1 MAGLPLEF
9 LVPRSTRLELVMEGL
24 PWELSRPCHLSMA
37 AAPSSQGPL
46 SILCEAGSC
55 AGDKRKHC
63 LFNLA
68 NDGQGSQGFTQVASC
83 LAVEQKAHV
92 TRRLFTFSNVLS

>member
-1 MAGLPLEF
+1 MAGLPPEF
-9 LVPRSTRLELVMEGL
+9 LVPRSRRLELVMEGL
-24 PWELSRPCHLSMA
+24 LWELSQPRHLSTA

-55 AGDKRKHC
+55 GGDKRKHR

-68 NDGQGSQGFTQVASC
+68 NDGQGSQGFSQVASC

-92 TRRLFTFSNVLS
+92 TRRLFVFSNVLS